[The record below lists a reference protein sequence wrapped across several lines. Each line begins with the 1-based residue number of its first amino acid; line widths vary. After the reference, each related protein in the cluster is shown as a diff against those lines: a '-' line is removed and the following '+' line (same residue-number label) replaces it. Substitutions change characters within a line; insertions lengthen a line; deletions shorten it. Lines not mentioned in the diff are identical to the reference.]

1 MAKNRLAGHL
11 MYLSGAIDRVAD
23 RGVGWRKLIKDF
35 LWDMDIGVLD
45 PCDKPIN
52 FGTEDSEN
60 GQWRKESKERAKNL
74 YEKGHIEDADNI
86 CESIAN
92 SMKMI
97 VAADLRMLD
106 MCHAVILHTDTN
118 VHLCGTYC
126 EMTYACLE
134 KKPIIIH
141 CEQGKMGVADWIL
154 GIVPHELIFSTW
166 SEVRHYI
173 QHIAYDEN
181 IKHFKRW
188 RFFDFNKVY
197 NKELF

>member
-1 MAKNRLAGHL
+1 MRNRLAGHQF
-11 MYLSGAIDRVAD
+11 YLSGPIDRVPD
-23 RGVGWRKLIKDF
+23 RGVIWRKDLKDF
-35 LWDMDIGVLD
+35 LWTMNIGVLD

-52 FGTEDSEN
+52 FGTEDDEN
-60 GQWRKESKERAKNL
+60 VQWRNESKARAKHL
-74 YEKGHIEDADNI
+74 YEKGHKEDADNI
-86 CESIAN
+86 CESIAE

-106 MCHAVILHTDTN
+106 MCHAVILHINMNIHT
-118 VHLCGTYC
+118 CGTYA

-141 CEQGKMGVADWIL
+141 CEQGKMGVPDWVM
-154 GIVPHELIFSTW
+154 GVVPHELIFSTW
-166 SEVRHYI
+166 SEVKYYI
-173 QHIAYDEN
+173 RHIAYDDN

-197 NKELF
+197 NREIF